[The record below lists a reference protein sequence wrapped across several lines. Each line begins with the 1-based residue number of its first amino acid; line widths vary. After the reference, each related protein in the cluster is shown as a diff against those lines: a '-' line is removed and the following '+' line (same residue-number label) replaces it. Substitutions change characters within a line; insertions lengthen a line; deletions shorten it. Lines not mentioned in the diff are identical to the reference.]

1 MEAFTNDF
9 KDFEALYG
17 ARDEKDP
24 YNWAQFKLNHEDDLE
39 NLEAELAAVEGK
51 SQRSI
56 QSSPE
61 NGREMRELD
70 VADYVTE
77 DDDGNIESE
86 TGGVDRR
93 RRIKF
98 TDIESGEEKLV
109 PIEDHRFL
117 KDEEGHLWAG
127 FIIHNDTT
135 QKITPG
141 VRILSFRTLV
151 VVGNGRGTAGFG
163 KGKGLTADLALAS
176 AFRFDFELA
185 SFML

>member
-9 KDFEALYG
+9 KELKALYG
-17 ARDEKDP
+17 PLDEKDP
-24 YNWAQFKLNHEDDLE
+24 FNWSQFKMNIDDDLDVFDAE
-39 NLEAELAAVEGK
+39 NAATAGK
-51 SQRSI
+51 SSRVTSKQV
-56 QSSPE
+56 PE
-61 NGREMRELD
+61 EDTVKDFD
-70 VADYVTE
+70 VTDFAAEETDIDAD
-77 DDDGNIESE
+77 
-86 TGGVDRR
+86 GGVSGDNRK

-109 PIEDHRFL
+109 PLEDHKIL

-127 FIIHNDTT
+127 FIINNDTT

-163 KGKGLTADLALAS
+163 KGKGLTADLSLAS
-176 AFRFDFELA
+176 AFR
-185 SFML
+185 

>member
-1 MEAFTNDF
+1 MYGPQDDNDPFNWSQFKMNFDDDLDALEADIAADDEKAPRLTNQSSEENSV
-9 KDFEALYG
+9 KDFDFAKFAAE
-17 ARDEKDP
+17 
-24 YNWAQFKLNHEDDLE
+24 
-39 NLEAELAAVEGK
+39 EAE
-51 SQRSI
+51 
-56 QSSPE
+56 
-61 NGREMRELD
+61 MD
-70 VADYVTE
+70 AD
-77 DDDGNIESE
+77 GE
-86 TGGVDRR
+86 TSGEERP

-109 PIEDHRFL
+109 PIEDHKLL

-163 KGKGLTADLALAS
+163 KGKGLTADLSLAS
-176 AFRFDFELA
+176 AFR
-185 SFML
+185 